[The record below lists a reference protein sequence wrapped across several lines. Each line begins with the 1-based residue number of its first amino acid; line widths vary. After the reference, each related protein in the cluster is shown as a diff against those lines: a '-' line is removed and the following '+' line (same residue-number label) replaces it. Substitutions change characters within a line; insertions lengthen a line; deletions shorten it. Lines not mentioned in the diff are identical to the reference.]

1 VLFVSLAGLLLT
13 TFHNYVL
20 SNGMAIFGDAGSQV
34 LTLLILLISLGLFL
48 YARAMRRLR
57 VLD

>member
-1 VLFVSLAGLLLT
+1 
-13 TFHNYVL
+13 
-20 SNGMAIFGDAGSQV
+20 MALFGDAGSQV
-34 LTLLILLISLGLFL
+34 LTLLIFLISLGLFL